1 MDSFVCDKCGKKFT
15 AKTNLTRHEKT
26 HTKENFTCG
35 QCDGKYNTKRALQEH
50 DTRVHSSVLYPC
62 EQCKKSFTCKSS
74 LKKHAKCHSNVE
86 KTFEC
91 EYCYKAQIFS
101 INKGSGKQAF

>member
-74 LKKHAKCHSNVE
+74 LKKLIVAKEN
-86 KTFEC
+86 FPFNNDN
-91 EYCYKAQIFS
+91 YDYKYMC
-101 INKGSGKQAF
+101 